1 MNLLGLTQGK
11 KINDSLIPQ
20 NQYQIMTVAAQLMKE
35 SATAKQFKNLFPWQ
49 IKLRDGLHVKFKNS

>member
-35 SATAKQFKNLFPWQ
+35 SATAKQFKNLFP
-49 IKLRDGLHVKFKNS
+49 